1 MAALCSRQQNSA
13 SAGVAGRSV
22 IAGVARLAGSV
33 PPADSPGIAP
43 GPADGCADGGGFGGW
58 LPLWSCI
65 PAACPVPDAGNVRT
79 VWGRIP
85 SQPPTTRQL
94 RTFSPTW
101 RCINIR
107 PGGAA
112 AASRLEPPCGHC
124 RHPRTAMAPAGAARA
139 PAWQEV
145 LVWRLPD
152 DGPGAWSL
160 TACGYGTSDGCQG

>member
-85 SQPPTTRQL
+85 SQPPTTRHE
-94 RTFSPTW
+94 RKF
-101 RCINIR
+101 
-107 PGGAA
+107 
-112 AASRLEPPCGHC
+112 
-124 RHPRTAMAPAGAARA
+124 
-139 PAWQEV
+139 
-145 LVWRLPD
+145 LVWRRAHKYADRPSFSAA
-152 DGPGAWSL
+152 DGARVVL
-160 TACGYGTSDGCQG
+160 RTART